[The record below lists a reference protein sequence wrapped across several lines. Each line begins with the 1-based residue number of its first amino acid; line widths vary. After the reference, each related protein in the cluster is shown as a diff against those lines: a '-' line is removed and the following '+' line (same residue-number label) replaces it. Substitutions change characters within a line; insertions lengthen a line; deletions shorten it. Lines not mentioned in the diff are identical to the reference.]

1 MQIIVR
7 WTANSSQQ
15 QPHVLVVTCQS
26 RAGLRS
32 NRVYSA

>member
-15 QPHVLVVTCQS
+15 QPHELVFACQS
-26 RAGLRS
+26 STEFRS
-32 NRVYSA
+32 SAVYSA